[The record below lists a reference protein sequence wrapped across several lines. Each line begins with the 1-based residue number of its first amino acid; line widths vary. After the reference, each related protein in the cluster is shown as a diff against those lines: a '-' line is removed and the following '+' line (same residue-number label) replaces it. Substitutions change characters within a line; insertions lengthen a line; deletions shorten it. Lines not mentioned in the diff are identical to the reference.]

1 MKKSEDSFYIVYCE
15 RCISWK
21 KYSNYEEASKQAVL
35 LSKVY
40 LDQKV
45 YILKSSEYFICEV
58 PEPTKRFIY

>member
-1 MKKSEDSFYIVYCE
+1 VKGVFPG
-15 RCISWK
+15 K